1 VELLMALAA
10 VAAEAAAVAASAAS
24 AAAKR
29 AWARRRMRRATPRW
43 LGGGVRLIRAMVD
56 DIGEEVIL
64 WELGSYKQYKNQEKK
79 EAT

>member
-1 VELLMALAA
+1 MSLGKT
-10 VAAEAAAVAASAAS
+10 AAVAASAAS

-64 WELGSYKQYKNQEKK
+64 WELGSYKQNKIKGLKRQHE
-79 EAT
+79 